1 MICDCIMTKIYVKL
15 HIEIC
20 DTNAYFGILLIS
32 KKKQNGMVNQCG
44 HSYLH
49 ISYMSKKRQLHNQV
63 GSCFCTLSHCKD
75 RHVNLVLSMR

>member
-1 MICDCIMTKIYVKL
+1 MTKIYVKL
-15 HIEIC
+15 HIGIC

-49 ISYMSKKRQLHNQV
+49 ISYMSTIKKTAVTQS
-63 GSCFCTLSHCKD
+63 GW
-75 RHVNLVLSMR
+75 